1 MGCANLNEVSY
12 FLFTFQL
19 VSVSVL
25 TAVVVSRLC
34 GLIAITSQFCNREK
48 VCDKIILLNSITH
61 SAPDLV

>member
-12 FLFTFQL
+12 FLFNFQV

-25 TAVVVSRLC
+25 TAVVVSRLWAHC
-34 GLIAITSQFCNREK
+34 YPHSFVIEK
-48 VCDKIILLNSITH
+48 KSDKIILLNSITH